1 MDLIKII
8 QCYNSK
14 QQKFK
19 FEDHEPRGI
28 TSEDVAQIFGLNN
41 QGVELPNTDK
51 STKNIKDNFVN
62 TYFTDQKIYWIC
74 LHTNLV
80 EIISGRENMVPAIER
95 WDITKIHK
103 AIRDIPVEQIVI
115 GGSIP
120 CVEPSKQITVA
131 IPSEEPTKEHSNI
144 NQEED
149 NVIHSPAQRN
159 ESSKKKEKKTT

>member
-62 TYFTDQKIYWIC
+62 TYFADQKITINKSKKKKRKNGEESTTTSGCTSLILYWIC

-120 CVEPSKQITVA
+120 CVEPSK
-131 IPSEEPTKEHSNI
+131 
-144 NQEED
+144 
-149 NVIHSPAQRN
+149 
-159 ESSKKKEKKTT
+159 